1 MFKMLHLD
9 QLCIKQLLKV
19 SKWFYFFIYL
29 CQKIEISKK
38 KFKKLI
44 RRPSP
49 FIWQSRVGH
58 WEKGG
63 SVHVL
68 WTFYFYLFSVLLG
81 LYFMEQVAAQA
92 ISAGKMLF

>member
-1 MFKMLHLD
+1 MSDALSSHLK
-9 QLCIKQLLKV
+9 CPV
-19 SKWFYFFIYL
+19 
-29 CQKIEISKK
+29 
-38 KFKKLI
+38 
-44 RRPSP
+44 RP
-49 FIWQSRVGH
+49 VG
-58 WEKGG
+58 EGG